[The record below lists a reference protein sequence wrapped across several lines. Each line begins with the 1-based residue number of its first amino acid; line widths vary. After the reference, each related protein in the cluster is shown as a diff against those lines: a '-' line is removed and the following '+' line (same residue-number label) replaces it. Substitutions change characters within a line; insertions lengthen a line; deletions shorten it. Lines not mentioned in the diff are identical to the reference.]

1 MSMIEV
7 RANLSFGK
15 YRQGRHY
22 QLDGDD
28 PTVQNQVYA
37 GYFKVVN
44 VLGGDVA
51 NAPAG
56 RVPDTGVDTGTPG
69 PKKRGRPR
77 KEVTDGTGEHLP
89 GEGSPVRTSGDDA
102 AGPQDS

>member
-7 RANLSFGK
+7 RANLSFGQF
-15 YRQGRHY
+15 RQGGHY

-28 PTVQNQVYA
+28 VTVQNQVYA

-44 VLGGDVA
+44 VLGGNVA
-51 NAPAG
+51 DAPAG
-56 RVPDTGVDTGTPG
+56 GVPDAGVDAGTPG

-77 KEVTDGTGEHLP
+77 KEVTGGTGEHLP
-89 GEGSPVRTSGDDA
+89 GQDSPVHTSGDNA
-102 AGPQDS
+102 AGPQDG